1 MRTLLKS
8 TLARTVAA
16 AGGLRRLHAG
26 RLVILTFHRI
36 RPENEKVPVRPMR
49 NLEVSASDFRAL
61 LLWMKERYEP
71 VALGDWIGR
80 EEALPQAS
88 FAITFDDGW
97 ADNFT
102 QAYPVLRELKI
113 PASIFLATGAVDERI
128 PFWWQHPGLSD
139 KEIEELKDQ
148 PQDELEARAAAN
160 TIVRQAHANDFL
172 SWEAIREMAGS
183 GLVRF
188 GPHGHRHA
196 LMTSLTREEA
206 LADIQECWELL
217 QQEVPVA
224 LLPVLAW
231 PNGNARNDLTAD
243 LEAMGLRAGVGTQPG
258 AVACASENRW
268 ELPRNNVDH
277 QASQE
282 PGLWPWLMMRA
293 R

>member
-1 MRTLLKS
+1 MRTLLKRAVAC
-8 TLARTVAA
+8 TLEA

-36 RPENEKVPVRPMR
+36 RPDNEEAPLRPMR
-49 NLEVSASDFRAL
+49 NLEVSVSDFRAL
-61 LLWMKERYEP
+61 LLWMKERYDP
-71 VALGDWIGR
+71 VALGDWVGR
-80 EEALPQAS
+80 EEALPRAS
-88 FAITFDDGW
+88 FAVTFDDGW

-102 QAYPVLRELKI
+102 EAYPILRELKI
-113 PASIFLATGAVDERI
+113 PASIFLATGAVEERI

-139 KEIEELKDQ
+139 EEIEELKDQ
-148 PQDELEARAAAN
+148 PQDELEARAAAD
-160 TIVRQAHANDFL
+160 TLVRQAHTHDFL
-172 SWEAIREMAGS
+172 TWEAIREMAGS

-206 LADIQECWELL
+206 LADIRECWELV

-231 PNGNARNDLTAD
+231 PNGNARSDCTAD
-243 LEAMGLRAGVGTQPG
+243 LEAMGLRAGVSTEPG
-258 AVACASENRW
+258 AVARVSENRW
-268 ELPRNNVDH
+268 QLPRNNVDRH
-277 QASQE
+277 ASQQ